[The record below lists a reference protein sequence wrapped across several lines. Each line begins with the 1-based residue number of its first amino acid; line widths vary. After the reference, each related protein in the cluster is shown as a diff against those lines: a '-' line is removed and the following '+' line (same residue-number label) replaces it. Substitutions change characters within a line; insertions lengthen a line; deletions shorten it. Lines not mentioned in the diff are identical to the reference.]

1 VRDAAAISQNDH
13 RRKIDKI
20 KLSKML
26 MMMQETMGK

>member
-1 VRDAAAISQNDH
+1 VRDAAAILQSDQ

-26 MMMQETMGK
+26 MMMHVTMGK

>member
-1 VRDAAAISQNDH
+1 VRDAAAISQDDH

-26 MMMQETMGK
+26 MMMQVTMGK

>member
-1 VRDAAAISQNDH
+1 VRDTAAILQSDQ

-26 MMMQETMGK
+26 MMMQVTMGK